1 MMHNYDEYK
10 GIAEHHLL
18 DYLPQVDA
26 KARTI
31 YDSMKY
37 SVMSGGKRLRP
48 VLLLAACEYAGGE
61 TAEALPYACAIEY
74 IHTYSLIHDDLPAM
88 DNDDLRRGNPTNHKI
103 YGEAVAI
110 LAGDGL
116 LNTAFETLFRNLTY
130 YFDDPKKLKRHISAA
145 LIIAKAA
152 GVNGMIAGQLADV
165 ENECRECSIELVD
178 FIDENKTGALLKA
191 PILAGLILA
200 GADEPTILHFASYAE
215 CIGKAFQVSDDIL
228 DVVGT
233 EKELGKTIGKDSAQ
247 GKANYALV
255 NGIEAAEKELHRL
268 TVLAKEALEEAGGD
282 TSFFEELAD
291 QLEKRRS

>member
-1 MMHNYDEYK
+1 MMRSYDEFK
-10 GIAEHHLL
+10 EIAEHHLL

-48 VLLLAACEYAGGE
+48 VLLLAACEYGGGE
-61 TAEALPYACAIEY
+61 LAEALPYVCAVEY

-103 YGEAVAI
+103 YGDAIAI

-130 YFDDPKKLKRHISAA
+130 YFDDSKKLKRHISAA
-145 LIIAKAA
+145 LILAKAA
-152 GVNGMIAGQLADV
+152 GVNGMIAGQVADI
-165 ENECRECSIELVD
+165 ENECRECSIELVE
-178 FIDENKTGALLKA
+178 FIDANKTGALLKA

-200 GADEPTILHFASYAE
+200 GADESTILHFASYAE
-215 CIGKAFQVSDDIL
+215 YLGKAFQVSDDIL
-228 DVVGT
+228 DVIGT
-233 EKELGKTIGKDSAQ
+233 EQELGKTIGKDSAQ

-255 NGIEAAEKELHRL
+255 NGIEAAEEELHHL
-268 TVLAKEALEEAGGD
+268 TVLAKESLEGVDGD
-282 TSFFEELAD
+282 ISFFLELAD
-291 QLEKRRS
+291 KLEKRRA